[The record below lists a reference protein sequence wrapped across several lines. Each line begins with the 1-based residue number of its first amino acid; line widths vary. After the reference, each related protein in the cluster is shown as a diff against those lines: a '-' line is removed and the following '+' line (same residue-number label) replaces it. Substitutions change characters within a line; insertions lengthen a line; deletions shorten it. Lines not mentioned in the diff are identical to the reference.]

1 MQTKQVGYNWCMKY
15 LILIIVAIIISY
27 GAYSY
32 YVGLNNNKESSEG
45 KDNRKVVV
53 KKQEYDQ
60 QGLPVT
66 DIKGEKE
73 FYEKNKGLSSGLP
86 EPAPINQ
93 ELAESLPVS
102 QN

>member
-1 MQTKQVGYNWCMKY
+1 MQAKQVGYNWCMKY

-27 GAYSY
+27 GAYNY
-32 YVGLNNNKESSEG
+32 YVGLNNKESSEG
-45 KDNRKVVV
+45 KDGRKVVV

-60 QGLPVT
+60 QGLPVI

-73 FYEKNKGLSSGLP
+73 FYEKNKGLSNGLP

>member
-1 MQTKQVGYNWCMKY
+1 MKY

-32 YVGLNNNKESSEG
+32 YVGLNNKESSEG
-45 KDNRKVVV
+45 KDSRKVVI

-66 DIKGEKE
+66 DIEGEKE
-73 FYEKNKGLSSGLP
+73 FYEKNKGLSNGLP